1 LHELKAYIHLQEE
14 LLQNNYAPGQIWT
27 EHLTDFS
34 QVTIYAFS
42 MFAFGNDS

>member
-1 LHELKAYIHLQEE
+1 VPLETIKDYFCSVD
-14 LLQNNYAPGQIWT
+14 APGQIWT